1 MTNGRART
9 CALLASLIIVPSVAL
24 AQVAMQPTARPAIT
38 AENEAWYLA
47 GEPIM
52 FAGDLYHPAGAEVY
66 FNGNEMV
73 RSGFYLG
80 IPLYTRTYEEPYSRV
95 YVALPGGLMQ
105 PYERRRA
112 GEIAGTT
119 GSTAPGYPVSI
130 AGHYS
135 AETAAGLAG
144 IPRAAAPPTHPP
156 FAGLPSTAARANVV
170 IPGRRPERGEA
181 SGFRTASKPEGLNA
195 IFIDYD
201 DSRWFSSGPAVLL
214 EPSRYTRAGDYRGFA
229 VYHERGGAADT
240 IYVELA
246 ANAAGLITP
255 YSRTR

>member
-1 MTNGRART
+1 MNGRART
-9 CALLASLIIVPSVAL
+9 CTLLAVLIIVPSLTV
-24 AQVAMQPTARPAIT
+24 AQVAMQPTPRPPIT
-38 AENEAWYLA
+38 AENEGWYLA

-52 FAGDLYHPAGAEVY
+52 FAGDLYYPAGSEVY

-95 YVALPGGLMQ
+95 YVALAGGLMQ

-119 GSTAPGYPVSI
+119 GSTAPGYPVAI
-130 AGHYS
+130 AGHYDV
-135 AETAAGLAG
+135 ETAANLAG
-144 IPRAAAPPTHPP
+144 IPQAAAPPTYPP
-156 FAGLPSTAARANVV
+156 FAGLPATAARANVV
-170 IPGRRPERGEA
+170 ISGRRPGA
-181 SGFRTASKPEGLNA
+181 SETSRFRTASKPEGLNA

-201 DSRWFSSGPAVLL
+201 DSRWFSNGPAVLL
-214 EPSRYTRAGDYRGFA
+214 EPSRYTRTGDYRGFA
-229 VYHERGGAADT
+229 VYRQRDGAVDT

-246 ANAAGLITP
+246 TNAAGLITP